1 MGVGTVRSR
10 VARVALF
17 EVLIIADV
25 GARVVMMLRGCLLSP
40 RVAYVG
46 LALLGL
52 ASLAVLFAVDPRY
65 PGSYP
70 ICPFLRL
77 TGCYCPGCGTLRA
90 LHSLLYGDLAAAFG
104 YNPLAILSLP
114 FVTYSFATG
123 MLRAFQVPVP
133 RPVYLPFAF
142 DMDPAGCSRYILGA
156 QERTRRPAGCAG
168 PLASG

>member
-1 MGVGTVRSR
+1 
-10 VARVALF
+10 
-17 EVLIIADV
+17 
-25 GARVVMMLRGCLLSP
+25 MMLRVCLFSP

-133 RPVYLPFAF
+133 RPVYLP
-142 DMDPAGCSRYILGA
+142 SRLIWTLLA
-156 QERTRRPAGCAG
+156 VVVTFWALRNVPAG
-168 PLASG
+168 PLAALAP